1 MSRQQDKA
9 LVLDFLRASIRH
21 DATALSAMMTDD
33 ATYWVQGKS
42 HLFPYAGEKTKEEIC
57 RYFATPSVFK
67 DGLALRVGSMTA
79 EDDRIAVETEV
90 DGVAPNGKR
99 YNNTFHYLFVLR
111 EGKIARVKE
120 YFDSYHAAEIFLD
133 R

>member
-1 MSRQQDKA
+1 MSRQQDKE
-9 LVLDFLRASIRH
+9 LVLAFLGASIRH
-21 DATALSAMMTDD
+21 DAIALASMMTDD

-67 DGLALRVGSMTA
+67 GGLALRVGSMTA